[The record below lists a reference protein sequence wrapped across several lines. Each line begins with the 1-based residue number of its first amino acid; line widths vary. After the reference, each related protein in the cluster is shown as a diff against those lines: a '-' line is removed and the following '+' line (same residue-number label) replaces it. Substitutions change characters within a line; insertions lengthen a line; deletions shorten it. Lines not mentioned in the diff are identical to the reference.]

1 MSPRVVLAGDI
12 GGTHARFA
20 CVREQAGTVVL
31 EHEETYDVAGSASL
45 EALVARYISEFPA
58 AFTVAAL
65 GIAAPIIGGRA
76 NPINLPWP
84 VDEDEVRSAIG
95 HDEGHLLNDL
105 LANAWGISE
114 LGPTQFEE
122 LQPDRIGLGGNRAVC
137 SAGTGLGIAGM
148 VAVGDHWQPFASE
161 GGHIDF
167 GPRNEEEDDLLV
179 HLRAAHPEWDHV
191 SAERV
196 VSGPGLHAIW
206 HFVTSTGVAIAGR
219 DLEAAIAQGN
229 ASAAISHAALD
240 QSDASA
246 IKTLDVFARI
256 YGAQAGNLA
265 LVLLSTGGMYIGG
278 GIAPRILPILRQG
291 GFLDAFSAKG
301 RYDGLLE
308 QMAVRV
314 ILDDQCALR
323 GAARFALT
331 RLKEI

>member
-1 MSPRVVLAGDI
+1 M
-12 GGTHARFA
+12 
-20 CVREQAGTVVL
+20 VL
-31 EHEETYDVAGSASL
+31 ENEETYDVAGSASL

-114 LGPTQFEE
+114 LGPAQFEE

-167 GPRNEEEDDLLV
+167 GPRSAEEDDLLV

-219 DLEAAIAQGN
+219 DLEAAVAQGN

-240 QSDASA
+240 RSDASA
-246 IKTLDVFARI
+246 IKTLDMFARM

>member
-31 EHEETYDVAGSASL
+31 ENEETYDVAGSASL

-179 HLRAAHPEWDHV
+179 YLRAAHPEWDHV

-331 RLKEI
+331 RLEEI

>member
-1 MSPRVVLAGDI
+1 M
-12 GGTHARFA
+12 
-20 CVREQAGTVVL
+20 VL
-31 EHEETYDVAGSASL
+31 ENEETYDVAGSASL
-45 EALVARYISEFPA
+45 EALVAHYVSEFPA

-114 LGPTQFEE
+114 LGPAQFEE

-167 GPRNEEEDDLLV
+167 GPRSAEEDDLLV
-179 HLRAAHPEWDHV
+179 YLRAAHPEWDHV

-240 QSDASA
+240 RSDASA
-246 IKTLDVFARI
+246 IKTLDMFARM

-331 RLKEI
+331 RLEEI